1 MSIIKVET
9 PEGIIKVEID
19 GEEPTQEELIAI
31 DRQFFKKTERPF
43 DIGKASIEEIREYAR
58 KRRAMGLDPITGEQ
72 LSDEEFIKTYKEP
85 GVDYSTGVDSVGGF
99 SRFQFGRMDTK
110 EEKENYLESVVGK
123 DGFRSDALGRLLL
136 TQKGRKT
143 LGIGDGPDLAI
154 DEEGLSF
161 SDVKDFVGSS
171 GIPIAAAIGTGIL
184 TSGLGWLA
192 AIPAVALS
200 GFGGKLIDEAIETNE
215 GLQRQNSGEILRDA
229 AFEGLFA
236 AGGEGFGRA
245 ISGLFGKLLKGPG
258 GKEADELRANAR
270 ELINKGF
277 RPTIAGATN
286 ESFRPILNR
295 LQAVYEGVFPN
306 KAAAEQNL
314 RLILKDLKDL
324 RLANPKDLQGFKGV
338 VSKDLDEY
346 YKKNSLKLSEATKEI
361 NTNIDQ
367 EMKKIFKKF
376 KKDDVD
382 IVSIDKQINAQRAN
396 FSELMDQLYAK
407 VDQTLSV
414 NVVEDLGILR
424 TLGATRPAADP
435 TQMFVSVKG
444 IAETLDEILSRTIV
458 NINPNN
464 RLVQSV
470 REYQRRQAKPGFM
483 TFREAQILRKQVN
496 DATRNPDLL
505 DNLAMS
511 ELQQI
516 KASINA
522 AFEDASYR
530 LARESANDPRLSEAF
545 SVFQRTN
552 NLYSKGMKTFD
563 NVATQGIV
571 KAAQKGFFNKQYI
584 VNELIDKNRPELI
597 DQLLKSIKGISKKDL
612 DPDMQNLIRVIDET
626 KTREVFKQY
635 DTLKT
640 FGNMTLDQARKNYK
654 VLDKNTAVAKDMK
667 AAIDNVEEIAK
678 RRASLF
684 GSKGQEVAEQVRMAI
699 GKEYLEQMRDQSLI
713 VDKLTGNQVVDGVKM
728 ASLIRNRGEAID
740 KLFAAEKKGLD
751 DLVNVL
757 SLTKANVNPK
767 LTEELLTGKNASELG
782 KALNNY
788 KEALKVAAQEE
799 SNVLVNTLRAT
810 DDPEVIANAIFKTPG
825 TIQQANSILAPETMD
840 LARDAAMGKILKQIG
855 ATVDEAG
862 TVRLTDD
869 FVDAFNSGRL
879 GNKLQGVLR
888 TYGDETID
896 SMFGKGAAE
905 GLTGLAENMVKVS
918 NAAIAGKG
926 GLAAPQI
933 ALGFTLGNLLF
944 SGNFLAILG
953 TGVGFKFMSKALRS
967 KKVLQM
973 MMAPTQPNSLR
984 QFLAGKLKA
993 DDPIAQ
999 GFQIF
1004 QTLLADAQVQGT
1016 RGLVE
1021 QTTEEAKPYV
1031 EETIRQATP
1040 KVQEMTSGITSQ
1052 LPNIMPPAPGT
1063 SASMINP
1070 ITIPDPATLALAQQ
1084 LQNRKGQL

>member
-1 MSIIKVET
+1 MGVIQVET
-9 PEGIIKVEID
+9 PEGVIKVEID
-19 GEEPTQEELIAI
+19 GETPTQQELDAL
-31 DRQFFKKTERPF
+31 DAQFFQQKPKSIDLAT
-43 DIGKASIEEIREYAR
+43 ASREEIREYAR
-58 KRRAMGLDPITGEQ
+58 KRRAMGLDPVTGEQ
-72 LSDEEFIKTYKEP
+72 LSEDEFIRTYKEP

-143 LGIGDGPDLAI
+143 LGMGDGPDLAI

-295 LQAVYEGVFPN
+295 LQAVYQGVFPN

-314 RLILKDLKDL
+314 RLILKDMKDL
-324 RLANPKDLQGFKGV
+324 KLADTKVLQGFKGV

-346 YKKNSLKLSEATKEI
+346 YKNNSLKLSEATKEI

-367 EMKKIFKKF
+367 EMKAIFKNLKT
-376 KKDDVD
+376 KDAD
-382 IVSIDKQINAQRAN
+382 ILNLNQRINDQRAN
-396 FSELMDQLYAK
+396 FSELMDNLYSRIDNILSTTSVDGVK
-407 VDQTLSV
+407 VTPRII
-414 NVVEDLGILR
+414 NVR
-424 TLGATRPAADP
+424 
-435 TQMFVSVKG
+435 G
-444 IAETLDEILSRTIV
+444 IASKLRDIQERSIADISD
-458 NINPNN
+458 N
-464 RLVQSV
+464 RLVRSINSAASGDGLISFKQ
-470 REYQRRQAKPGFM
+470 
-483 TFREAQILRKQVN
+483 AQILRKQIN
-496 DATRNPDLL
+496 EATRNPELL
-505 DNLAMS
+505 GNIDMGA
-511 ELQQI
+511 LQAL
-516 KASINA
+516 KGAINDSFDDA
-522 AFEDASYR
+522 AYR
-530 LARESANDPRLSEAF
+530 LAKNAEKPKIVAERTQEAINASEAL
-545 SVFQRTN
+545 SVYRKTN
-552 NLYSKGMKTFD
+552 DLYAKGMKTFD
-563 NVATQGIV
+563 NVATQGII

-584 VNELIDKNRPELI
+584 VNELIDKNKPELI
-597 DQLLKSIKGISKKDL
+597 DQLLKSIRGISKEDLPDNMIKMVDEQEARRIFTANAFGYKNINEAKEAYARMINKDL
-612 DPDMQNLIRVIDET
+612 P
-626 KTREVFKQY
+626 
-635 DTLKT
+635 
-640 FGNMTLDQARKNYK
+640 
-654 VLDKNTAVAKDMK
+654 VAKDLK
-667 AAIDNVEEIAK
+667 AAIDQVEQVAE
-678 RRASLF
+678 RRASII
-684 GSKGQEVAEQVRMAI
+684 GDKGREVAEQVRMAI

-713 VDKLTGNQVVDGVKM
+713 IDKLTGNQVVDGVKM

-740 KLFAAEKKGLD
+740 KLFANNKGDLD

-757 SLTKANVNPK
+757 SLTKANVSPDV
-767 LTEELLTGKNASELG
+767 LTEMLNRPLG
-782 KALNNY
+782 KALNDY
-788 KEALKVAAQEE
+788 KDALRVAGEQE
-799 SNVLVNTLRAT
+799 SNDLLNTIRAT

-944 SGNFLAILG
+944 SGNFLALLG
-953 TGVGFKFMSKALRS
+953 TGIGFKFMSAALRRPF
-967 KKVLQM
+967 VLKM
-973 MMAPTQPNSLR
+973 MMAPTQPNKLR
-984 QFLAGKLKA
+984 QFLAGKLAA

-1004 QTLLADAQVQGT
+1004 QTLLSNAQLQGG

-1021 QTTEEAKPYV
+1021 ETKQEAQPYI
-1031 EETIRQATP
+1031 EETVKQVAP
-1040 KVQEMTSGITSQ
+1040 KVQEITSEVVSQ
-1052 LPNIMPPAPGT
+1052 LPKVQPPAPGT
-1063 SASMINP
+1063 SASLISP
-1070 ITIPDPATLALAQQ
+1070 ITIPDPTTLALAQT
-1084 LQNRKGQL
+1084 LQNRRRA

>member
-1 MSIIKVET
+1 MGVIQVET
-9 PEGIIKVEID
+9 PEGVIKVEID
-19 GEEPTQEELIAI
+19 GETPTQQELDAL
-31 DRQFFKKTERPF
+31 DAQFFQQKPKSIDLAT
-43 DIGKASIEEIREYAR
+43 ASREEIREYAR
-58 KRRAMGLDPITGEQ
+58 KRRAMGLDPVTGEQ
-72 LSDEEFIKTYKEP
+72 LSEDEFIRTYKEP

-136 TQKGRKT
+136 TQKGRKS
-143 LGIGDGPDLAI
+143 LVMGDGPALAI

-200 GFGGKLIDEAIETNE
+200 GFGGILIDEAIETIE

-314 RLILKDLKDL
+314 RLILKDMKDL
-324 RLANPKDLQGFKGV
+324 KLADTKVLQGFKGV

-346 YKKNSLKLSEATKEI
+346 YKNNSLKLSEATKEI

-367 EMKKIFKKF
+367 EMKAIFKNLKT
-376 KKDDVD
+376 KDAD
-382 IVSIDKQINAQRAN
+382 ILNLNQRINDQRAN
-396 FSELMDQLYAK
+396 FSELMDNLYSRIDNILSTTSVDGVK
-407 VDQTLSV
+407 VTPRII
-414 NVVEDLGILR
+414 NVR
-424 TLGATRPAADP
+424 
-435 TQMFVSVKG
+435 G
-444 IAETLDEILSRTIV
+444 IASKLRDIQERSIADISD
-458 NINPNN
+458 N
-464 RLVQSV
+464 RLVRSINSAASGDGLISFKQ
-470 REYQRRQAKPGFM
+470 
-483 TFREAQILRKQVN
+483 AQILRKQIN
-496 DATRNPDLL
+496 EATRNPELL
-505 DNLAMS
+505 GNIDMGA
-511 ELQQI
+511 LQAL
-516 KASINA
+516 KGAINDSFDDA
-522 AFEDASYR
+522 AYR
-530 LARESANDPRLSEAF
+530 LAKNAEKPKIVAERTQEAINASEAL
-545 SVFQRTN
+545 SVYRKTN
-552 NLYSKGMKTFD
+552 DLYAKGMKTFD
-563 NVATQGIV
+563 NVATQGII

-584 VNELIDKNRPELI
+584 VNELIDKNKPELI
-597 DQLLKSIKGISKKDL
+597 DQLLKSIRGISKEDLPDNMIKMVDEQEARRIFTANAFGYKNINEAKEAYARMINKDL
-612 DPDMQNLIRVIDET
+612 P
-626 KTREVFKQY
+626 
-635 DTLKT
+635 
-640 FGNMTLDQARKNYK
+640 
-654 VLDKNTAVAKDMK
+654 VAKDLK
-667 AAIDNVEEIAK
+667 AAIDQVEQVAE
-678 RRASLF
+678 RRASII
-684 GSKGQEVAEQVRMAI
+684 GDKGREVAEQVRMAI

-713 VDKLTGNQVVDGVKM
+713 IDKLTGNQVVDGVKM

-740 KLFAAEKKGLD
+740 KLFANNKGDLD

-757 SLTKANVNPK
+757 SLTKANVSPDV
-767 LTEELLTGKNASELG
+767 LTEMLNRPLG
-782 KALNNY
+782 KALNDY
-788 KEALKVAAQEE
+788 KDALRVAGEQE
-799 SNVLVNTLRAT
+799 SNALLNTIRAT

-1021 QTTEEAKPYV
+1021 QTTEEARPYV

-1052 LPNIMPPAPGT
+1052 LPNVMPPAPGT

-1084 LQNRKGQL
+1084 LQNRKGQP

>member
-1 MSIIKVET
+1 MGVIQVET
-9 PEGIIKVEID
+9 PEGVIKVEID
-19 GEEPTQEELIAI
+19 GETPTQQELDAL
-31 DRQFFKKTERPF
+31 DAQFFQQKPKSIDLAT
-43 DIGKASIEEIREYAR
+43 ASREEIREYAR
-58 KRRAMGLDPITGEQ
+58 KRRAMGLDPVTGEQ
-72 LSDEEFIKTYKEP
+72 LSEDEFIRTYKEP

-143 LGIGDGPDLAI
+143 LGMGEGPDLAI

-229 AFEGLFA
+229 TFEGLFA

-324 RLANPKDLQGFKGV
+324 RLADPKDLQGFKSV

-361 NTNIDQ
+361 NTNINQ
-367 EMKKIFKKF
+367 EMKAIFKNLKT
-376 KKDDVD
+376 KDAD
-382 IVSIDKQINAQRAN
+382 ILNLNQRINDQRAN
-396 FSELMDQLYAK
+396 FSELMDNLYSRIDNILSTTSVDGVK
-407 VDQTLSV
+407 VTPRII
-414 NVVEDLGILR
+414 NVR
-424 TLGATRPAADP
+424 
-435 TQMFVSVKG
+435 G
-444 IAETLDEILSRTIV
+444 IASKLRDIQERSIADISD
-458 NINPNN
+458 N
-464 RLVQSV
+464 RLVRSINSAASGDGLISFKQ
-470 REYQRRQAKPGFM
+470 
-483 TFREAQILRKQVN
+483 AQILRKQIN
-496 DATRNPDLL
+496 EATRNPELL
-505 DNLAMS
+505 GNIDMGA
-511 ELQQI
+511 LQAL
-516 KASINA
+516 KGAINDSFDDA
-522 AFEDASYR
+522 AYR
-530 LARESANDPRLSEAF
+530 LAKNAEKPKIAAERTQEAINASEAL
-545 SVFQRTN
+545 SVYRKTN
-552 NLYSKGMKTFD
+552 DLYAKGMKTFD
-563 NVATQGIV
+563 NVATQGII

-584 VNELIDKNRPELI
+584 VNELIDKNKPELI
-597 DQLLKSIKGISKKDL
+597 DQLLKSIRGISKEDLPDNMIKMVDEQEARRIFTANAFGYKNINEAKEDYARMINKDL
-612 DPDMQNLIRVIDET
+612 P
-626 KTREVFKQY
+626 
-635 DTLKT
+635 
-640 FGNMTLDQARKNYK
+640 
-654 VLDKNTAVAKDMK
+654 VAKDLK
-667 AAIDNVEEIAK
+667 AAIDQVEQVAE
-678 RRASLF
+678 RRASII
-684 GSKGQEVAEQVRMAI
+684 GDKGREVAEQVRMAI

-713 VDKLTGNQVVDGVKM
+713 IDKLTGNQVVDGVKM

-740 KLFAAEKKGLD
+740 KLFAAEKKDLD

-767 LTEELLTGKNASELG
+767 LTEDLLTGKDASELG

-810 DDPEVIANAIFKTPG
+810 DDPEVIANAVFKTPG

-1040 KVQEMTSGITSQ
+1040 KVQEMTSEITSQ

-1084 LQNRKGQL
+1084 LQNRKGQP

>member
-1 MSIIKVET
+1 
-9 PEGIIKVEID
+9 
-19 GEEPTQEELIAI
+19 
-31 DRQFFKKTERPF
+31 
-43 DIGKASIEEIREYAR
+43 
-58 KRRAMGLDPITGEQ
+58 
-72 LSDEEFIKTYKEP
+72 
-85 GVDYSTGVDSVGGF
+85 
-99 SRFQFGRMDTK
+99 
-110 EEKENYLESVVGK
+110 
-123 DGFRSDALGRLLL
+123 
-136 TQKGRKT
+136 
-143 LGIGDGPDLAI
+143 
-154 DEEGLSF
+154 
-161 SDVKDFVGSS
+161 
-171 GIPIAAAIGTGIL
+171 
-184 TSGLGWLA
+184 
-192 AIPAVALS
+192 
-200 GFGGKLIDEAIETNE
+200 
-215 GLQRQNSGEILRDA
+215 
-229 AFEGLFA
+229 
-236 AGGEGFGRA
+236 
-245 ISGLFGKLLKGPG
+245 
-258 GKEADELRANAR
+258 
-270 ELINKGF
+270 
-277 RPTIAGATN
+277 
-286 ESFRPILNR
+286 
-295 LQAVYEGVFPN
+295 
-306 KAAAEQNL
+306 
-314 RLILKDLKDL
+314 
-324 RLANPKDLQGFKGV
+324 
-338 VSKDLDEY
+338 
-346 YKKNSLKLSEATKEI
+346 
-361 NTNIDQ
+361 
-367 EMKKIFKKF
+367 
-376 KKDDVD
+376 
-382 IVSIDKQINAQRAN
+382 
-396 FSELMDQLYAK
+396 
-407 VDQTLSV
+407 
-414 NVVEDLGILR
+414 
-424 TLGATRPAADP
+424 
-435 TQMFVSVKG
+435 
-444 IAETLDEILSRTIV
+444 
-458 NINPNN
+458 
-464 RLVQSV
+464 
-470 REYQRRQAKPGFM
+470 M

>member
-1 MSIIKVET
+1 MPVVQIENPFNKKVE
-9 PEGIIKVEID
+9 EVEIA
-19 GEEPTQEELIAI
+19 GEEPTQKELK
-31 DRQFFKKTERPF
+31 DVFNLFKQESMPKVSQEKL
-43 DIGKASIEEIREYAR
+43 DLAQASREEIQNYIRE
-58 KRRAMGLDPITGEQ
+58 RRAAGLDPITGEP
-72 LSDEEFIKTYKEP
+72 LSEDELIRTYKEP
-85 GVDYSTGVDSVGGF
+85 GVDYATGVDSVGGF

-110 EEKENYLESVVGK
+110 EEKESYLDSVVGK

-136 TQKGRKT
+136 TQKGRTK
-143 LGIGDGPDLAI
+143 LGLGEGPDIAI

-161 SDVKDFVGSS
+161 SDVKDFIGSS

-192 AIPAVALS
+192 AIPAVALA
-200 GFGGKLIDEAIETNE
+200 GFSGKLIDEAIETNE
-215 GLQRQNSGEILRDA
+215 GLQKQTSGEILRDA
-229 AFEGLFA
+229 AFEGVFA

-245 ISGLFGKLLKGPG
+245 ISGFFGRLLKGPG

-270 ELINKGF
+270 ELIDKGF

-314 RLILKDLKDL
+314 RLILKDMKDL
-324 RLANPKDLQGFKGV
+324 KLADTKVLQSFKGV

-346 YKKNSLKLSEATKEI
+346 YKDNSLKLSEATKKINSEI
-361 NTNIDQ
+361 NQ
-367 EMKKIFKKF
+367 EMNAIFKNL
-376 KKDDVD
+376 KKEDVD
-382 IVSIDKQINAQRAN
+382 IVNIDKQINAQRAN
-396 FSELMDQLYAK
+396 FNDLMDQLYAK
-407 VDQTLSV
+407 VDKTLSV
-414 NVVEDLGILR
+414 DTALGSFEAD
-424 TLGATRPAADP
+424 TLLPMRY
-435 TQMFVSVKG
+435 VSIKG
-444 IAETLDEILSRTIV
+444 IAQTVDEILNRTIV
-458 NINPNN
+458 SINPNN
-464 RLVQSV
+464 KLIRSIK
-470 REYQRRQAKPGFM
+470 EYQKRTPGGGGGEM
-483 TFREAQILRKQVN
+483 TFAEAQILRKQAN

-505 DNLAMS
+505 DNLTMA

-516 KASINA
+516 KSSINS
-522 AFEDASYR
+522 AFEDATYR
-530 LARESANDPRLSEAF
+530 LSKSVDPRASEAL
-545 SVFQRTN
+545 SVYKRTN
-552 NLYSKGMKTFD
+552 DLYSKGMKNFD
-563 NVATQGIV
+563 NVATQGIIRS
-571 KAAQKGFFNKQYI
+571 AQKGFFNKQYI
-584 VNELIDKNRPELI
+584 VNELIDKDRPELI

-612 DPDMQNLIRVIDET
+612 DPDMQNLIRAVDET
-626 KTREVFKQY
+626 KSREIFKQY
-635 DTLKT
+635 ETLKT
-640 FGNMTLDQARKNYK
+640 FGNMNLEQAKKAYTQMANKSSPAARD
-654 VLDKNTAVAKDMK
+654 LK
-667 AAIDNVEEIAK
+667 AAIDQVTEIAE

-699 GKEYLEQMRDQSLI
+699 GKEYLKQMRDQSII

-740 KLFAAEKKGLD
+740 RLFAGNKKDLD
-751 DLVNVL
+751 EFVDIL

-767 LTEELLTGKNASELG
+767 LTEDLLTGENAPALG

-799 SNVLVNTLRAT
+799 SNVLLNTLKAT
-810 DDPEVIANAIFKTPG
+810 DDPEAIANAIFKTPDA
-825 TIQQANSILAPETMD
+825 IQQATKVLSPETMD

-855 ATVDEAG
+855 ATVDDQG
-862 TVRLTDD
+862 VIKLTDD

-888 TYGDETID
+888 TYGDPTID

-933 ALGFTLGNLLF
+933 ALGFTLGNLIF
-944 SGNFLAILG
+944 GGNFLKLIG
-953 TGVGFKFMSKALRS
+953 TGIAFNFMSKALRS
-967 KKVLQM
+967 KKVLNM
-973 MMAPTQPNSLR
+973 MMAPTQPNKLR
-984 QFLAGKLKA
+984 QFLAGKLAA

-1004 QTLLADAQVQGT
+1004 QTLLSNAQLQGG

-1021 QTTEEAKPYV
+1021 ETKEEVQPYI
-1031 EETIRQATP
+1031 EETVKQVAPKVKEITSEVVSQLP
-1040 KVQEMTSGITSQ
+1040 KVQ
-1052 LPNIMPPAPGT
+1052 PPAPGT
-1063 SASMINP
+1063 SASLISP
-1070 ITIPDPATLALAQQ
+1070 ITIPDPTTLALAQT
-1084 LQNRKGQL
+1084 LQNRRRA

>member
-1 MSIIKVET
+1 M
-9 PEGIIKVEID
+9 D
-19 GEEPTQEELIAI
+19 A
-31 DRQFFKKTERPF
+31 QFFQQKPKSIDLAT
-43 DIGKASIEEIREYAR
+43 ASREEIREYAR
-58 KRRAMGLDPITGEQ
+58 KRRAMGLDPVTGEQ
-72 LSDEEFIKTYKEP
+72 LSEDEFIRTYKEP

-143 LGIGDGPDLAI
+143 LGMGDGPDLAI

-314 RLILKDLKDL
+314 RLILKDMKDL
-324 RLANPKDLQGFKGV
+324 KLADTKVLQGFKGV

-346 YKKNSLKLSEATKEI
+346 YKNNSLKLSEATKEI

-367 EMKKIFKKF
+367 EMKAIFKNLKT
-376 KKDDVD
+376 KDAD
-382 IVSIDKQINAQRAN
+382 ILNLNQRINDQRAN
-396 FSELMDQLYAK
+396 FSELMDNLYSRIDNILSTTSVDGVK
-407 VDQTLSV
+407 VTPRII
-414 NVVEDLGILR
+414 NVR
-424 TLGATRPAADP
+424 
-435 TQMFVSVKG
+435 G
-444 IAETLDEILSRTIV
+444 IASKLRDIQERSIADISD
-458 NINPNN
+458 N
-464 RLVQSV
+464 RLVRSINSAASGDGLISFKQ
-470 REYQRRQAKPGFM
+470 
-483 TFREAQILRKQVN
+483 AQILRKQIN
-496 DATRNPDLL
+496 EATRNPELL
-505 DNLAMS
+505 GNIDMGA
-511 ELQQI
+511 LQAL
-516 KASINA
+516 KGAINDSFDDA
-522 AFEDASYR
+522 AYR
-530 LARESANDPRLSEAF
+530 LAKNAEKPKIVAERTQEAINASEAL
-545 SVFQRTN
+545 SVYRKTN
-552 NLYSKGMKTFD
+552 DLYAKGMKTFD
-563 NVATQGIV
+563 NVATQGII

-584 VNELIDKNRPELI
+584 VNELIDKNKPELI
-597 DQLLKSIKGISKKDL
+597 DQLLKSIRGISKEDLPDNMIKMVDEQEARRIFTANAFGYKNINEAKEAYARMINKDL
-612 DPDMQNLIRVIDET
+612 P
-626 KTREVFKQY
+626 
-635 DTLKT
+635 
-640 FGNMTLDQARKNYK
+640 
-654 VLDKNTAVAKDMK
+654 VAKDLK
-667 AAIDNVEEIAK
+667 AAIDQVEQVAE
-678 RRASLF
+678 RRASII
-684 GSKGQEVAEQVRMAI
+684 GDKGREVAEQVRMAI

-713 VDKLTGNQVVDGVKM
+713 IDKLTGNQVVDGVKM

-740 KLFAAEKKGLD
+740 KLFANNKGDLD

-757 SLTKANVNPK
+757 SLTKANVSPDV
-767 LTEELLTGKNASELG
+767 LTEMLNRPLG
-782 KALNNY
+782 KALNDY
-788 KEALKVAAQEE
+788 KDALRVAGEQE
-799 SNVLVNTLRAT
+799 SNALLNTIRAT

-1021 QTTEEAKPYV
+1021 QTTEEARPYV

-1052 LPNIMPPAPGT
+1052 LPNVMPPAPGT

-1084 LQNRKGQL
+1084 LQNRKGQP

>member
-1 MSIIKVET
+1 MGVIQVET
-9 PEGIIKVEID
+9 PEGVIKVEID
-19 GEEPTQEELIAI
+19 GETPTQQELDAL
-31 DRQFFKKTERPF
+31 DAQFFQQKPKSIDLAT
-43 DIGKASIEEIREYAR
+43 ASREEIREYAR
-58 KRRAMGLDPITGEQ
+58 KRRAMGLDPVTGEQ
-72 LSDEEFIKTYKEP
+72 LSEDEFIRTYKEP

-110 EEKENYLESVVGK
+110 EEKENYLEGVVGK

-143 LGIGDGPDLAI
+143 LGMGDGPDLAI
-154 DEEGLSF
+154 DEESLSF

-314 RLILKDLKDL
+314 RLILKDMKDL
-324 RLANPKDLQGFKGV
+324 KLADTKVLQGFKGV

-346 YKKNSLKLSEATKEI
+346 YKNNSLKLSEATKEI

-367 EMKKIFKKF
+367 EMKAIFKNLKT
-376 KKDDVD
+376 KDAD
-382 IVSIDKQINAQRAN
+382 ILNLNQRINDQRAN
-396 FSELMDQLYAK
+396 FSELMDNLYSRIDNILSTTSVDGVK
-407 VDQTLSV
+407 VTPRII
-414 NVVEDLGILR
+414 NVR
-424 TLGATRPAADP
+424 
-435 TQMFVSVKG
+435 G
-444 IAETLDEILSRTIV
+444 IASKLRDIQERSIADISD
-458 NINPNN
+458 N
-464 RLVQSV
+464 RLVRSINSAASGDGLISFKQ
-470 REYQRRQAKPGFM
+470 
-483 TFREAQILRKQVN
+483 AQILRKQIN
-496 DATRNPDLL
+496 EATRNPELL
-505 DNLAMS
+505 GNIDMGA
-511 ELQQI
+511 LQAL
-516 KASINA
+516 KGAINDSFDDA
-522 AFEDASYR
+522 AYR
-530 LARESANDPRLSEAF
+530 LAKNAEKPKIVAERTQEAINASEAL
-545 SVFQRTN
+545 SVYRKTN
-552 NLYSKGMKTFD
+552 DLYAKGMKTFD
-563 NVATQGIV
+563 NVATQGII

-584 VNELIDKNRPELI
+584 VNELIDKNKPELI
-597 DQLLKSIKGISKKDL
+597 DQLLKSIRGISKEDLPDNMIKMVDEQEARRIFTANAFGYKNINEAKEAYARMINKDL
-612 DPDMQNLIRVIDET
+612 P
-626 KTREVFKQY
+626 
-635 DTLKT
+635 
-640 FGNMTLDQARKNYK
+640 
-654 VLDKNTAVAKDMK
+654 VAKDLK
-667 AAIDNVEEIAK
+667 AAIDQVEQVAE
-678 RRASLF
+678 RRASII
-684 GSKGQEVAEQVRMAI
+684 GDKGREVAEQVRMAI

-713 VDKLTGNQVVDGVKM
+713 IDKLTGNQVVDGVKM

-740 KLFAAEKKGLD
+740 KLFANNKGDFD

-757 SLTKANVNPK
+757 SLTKANVSPDV
-767 LTEELLTGKNASELG
+767 LTEMLNRPLG
-782 KALNNY
+782 KALNDY
-788 KEALKVAAQEE
+788 KDALRVAGEQE
-799 SNVLVNTLRAT
+799 SNALLNTIRAT

-1021 QTTEEAKPYV
+1021 QTTEEARPYV

-1052 LPNIMPPAPGT
+1052 LPNVMPPAPGT

-1084 LQNRKGQL
+1084 LQNRKGQP

>member
-1 MSIIKVET
+1 MGVIQVET
-9 PEGIIKVEID
+9 PEGVIKVEID
-19 GEEPTQEELIAI
+19 GETPTQQELDAL
-31 DRQFFKKTERPF
+31 DAQFFQQKPKSIDLAT
-43 DIGKASIEEIREYAR
+43 ASREEIREYAR
-58 KRRAMGLDPITGEQ
+58 KRRAMGLDPVTGEQ
-72 LSDEEFIKTYKEP
+72 LSEDEFIRTYKEP

-143 LGIGDGPDLAI
+143 LGMGDGPDLAI

-314 RLILKDLKDL
+314 RLILKDMKDL
-324 RLANPKDLQGFKGV
+324 KLADTKVLQGFKGV

-346 YKKNSLKLSEATKEI
+346 YKNNSLKLSEATKEI

-367 EMKKIFKKF
+367 EMKAIFKNLKT
-376 KKDDVD
+376 KDAD
-382 IVSIDKQINAQRAN
+382 ILNLNQRINDQRAN
-396 FSELMDQLYAK
+396 FSELMDNLYSRIDNILSTTSVDGVK
-407 VDQTLSV
+407 VTPRII
-414 NVVEDLGILR
+414 NVR
-424 TLGATRPAADP
+424 
-435 TQMFVSVKG
+435 G
-444 IAETLDEILSRTIV
+444 IASKLRDIQERSIADISD
-458 NINPNN
+458 N
-464 RLVQSV
+464 RLVRSINSAASGDGLISFKQ
-470 REYQRRQAKPGFM
+470 
-483 TFREAQILRKQVN
+483 AQILRKQIN
-496 DATRNPDLL
+496 EATRNPELL
-505 DNLAMS
+505 GNIDMGA
-511 ELQQI
+511 LQAL
-516 KASINA
+516 KGAINDSFDDA
-522 AFEDASYR
+522 AYR
-530 LARESANDPRLSEAF
+530 LAKNAEKPKIVAERTQEAINASEAL
-545 SVFQRTN
+545 SVYRKTN
-552 NLYSKGMKTFD
+552 DLYAKGMKTFD
-563 NVATQGIV
+563 NVATQGII

-584 VNELIDKNRPELI
+584 VNELIDKNKPELI
-597 DQLLKSIKGISKKDL
+597 DQLLKSIRGISKEDLPDNMIKMVDEQEARRIFTANAFGYKNINEAKEAYARMINKDL
-612 DPDMQNLIRVIDET
+612 P
-626 KTREVFKQY
+626 
-635 DTLKT
+635 
-640 FGNMTLDQARKNYK
+640 
-654 VLDKNTAVAKDMK
+654 VAKDLK
-667 AAIDNVEEIAK
+667 AAIDQVEQVAE
-678 RRASLF
+678 RRASII
-684 GSKGQEVAEQVRMAI
+684 GDKGREVAEQVRMAI

-713 VDKLTGNQVVDGVKM
+713 IDKLTGNQVVDGVKM

-740 KLFAAEKKGLD
+740 KLFANNKGDLD

-757 SLTKANVNPK
+757 SLTKANVSPDV
-767 LTEELLTGKNASELG
+767 LTEMLNRPLG
-782 KALNNY
+782 KALNDY
-788 KEALKVAAQEE
+788 KDALRVAGEQE
-799 SNVLVNTLRAT
+799 SNALLNTIRAT

-1021 QTTEEAKPYV
+1021 QTTEEARPYV

-1052 LPNIMPPAPGT
+1052 LPNVMPPAPGT

-1084 LQNRKGQL
+1084 LQNRKGQP